1 MVGLRYRR
9 RFVVRSLLDLP
20 IPLITG
26 TFISMLIVGIETSGL
41 VGSVALTRNGQCL
54 EVRSLEQAGRRHAQ
68 GLALELRELLKR
80 HDVTAKNVDAVA
92 VSRGPGSFTGLRVG
106 MVCAKTFAYATRCQF
121 VAVDTFTAVAMNC
134 PAEISD
140 LWVVED
146 AQRGELFAGRYQV
159 ACGTWIRPDPID
171 VVDAETWLKSRSAHE
186 VLAGRGLTRCD
197 LSLTTATCLT
207 EDRFIQPLAS
217 SVALQGE
224 RMLLDPKS
232 YPSID
237 FDCWIAVPFY
247 IRRSAAE
254 EQRDKRDAATEI
266 PSS

>member
-1 MVGLRYRR
+1 
-9 RFVVRSLLDLP
+9 VVRSLFDLP
-20 IPLITG
+20 TPFIAG
-26 TFISMLIVGIETSGL
+26 TVISMLIVGIETSGL
-41 VGSVALTRNGQCL
+41 AGSVALTREGQCL

-80 HDVTAKNVDAVA
+80 HDVAAKNVDAVA

-121 VAVDTFTAVAMNC
+121 VAVDTFTAVARNC
-134 PAEISD
+134 PSDISD

-146 AQRGELFAGRYQV
+146 AQRGELFAGSYQQTGGV
-159 ACGTWIRPDPID
+159 WIRPNPIE
-171 VVDAETWLKSRSAHE
+171 VVDAEAWLKLRSATE
-186 VLAGRGLTRCD
+186 VLVGRGLARCD

-224 RMLLDPKS
+224 RMLLAPKS
-232 YPSID
+232 YPDID
-237 FDCWIAVPFY
+237 FDCWKAVPFY

-254 EQRDKRDAATEI
+254 EQRDKRDAASANAST
-266 PSS
+266 